1 MARSSTRDDYKF
13 LQIVDARAAINQKVN
28 LIGVVVETGLPKQSR
43 GTDCFCS
50 IKVIDESYPSPGISI
65 NFFTETMDKLPQV
78 LTVGDIIQL
87 SQVVM
92 KTHGPDIYAL
102 FNKKFSTFAI
112 FDRKNNSNFLPYQ
125 WSPKYQAR
133 EEDKKFI
140 LGLMKWVA
148 DHKIDAGL
156 ADLHSLQEIREGERF
171 NLVCKIVHV
180 CEVEKDKWM
189 LLVWDGT
196 DTPPVTIKTKLEVE
210 MENPLPLQPVDFT
223 LQRDILCT
231 LPPLGT
237 VLRVTVDRC
246 NEKLGINFL
255 KCNRWV
261 KLINIRCELHT
272 ALWHAVL
279 MPFTRVCYL
288 SDEDD
293 IVLQRM
299 RQYDERRKSKWGWM
313 PLSSFPWPSDITE
326 TDYPNVPFV
335 SLMRALANSR
345 VVGKFHC
352 VVRVVAVFPW
362 LAEDFR
368 SPSGVYRIRLTIE
381 DPTARIH
388 AYLYKEDA
396 EQFFDGYPSVYALTR
411 KRNLLLG
418 TSQGDDASEMNN
430 YFRNPPWIRC
440 CLKSYHIDDS
450 DAWGSRNFR
459 IFATTL
465 KL

>member
-1 MARSSTRDDYKF
+1 MGRSDDYKF
-13 LQIVDARAAINQKVN
+13 LQIVDARAALNQKVN
-28 LIGVVVETGLPKQSR
+28 LIGVVVDTGLPKQSK

-50 IKVIDESYPSPGISI
+50 IRIIDESYPSPGISI
-65 NFFTETMDKLPQV
+65 NFFAETMEKLPQV
-78 LTVGDIIQL
+78 QTVGDIIQL

-92 KTHGPDIYAL
+92 KTHGYDIYAL
-102 FNKKFSTFAI
+102 FNKKFSSFAI
-112 FDRKNNSNFLPYQ
+112 FDGNNNSNFLPYQ
-125 WSPKYQAR
+125 CSSIYHAR
-133 EEDKKFI
+133 EQDKKFI
-140 LGLMKWVA
+140 LGLMKWLV
-148 DHKIDAGL
+148 DHKIDTGL
-156 ADLHSLQEIREGERF
+156 TDSHSLKEIREGERF
-171 NLVCKIVHV
+171 NLICKIVHI

-189 LLVWDGT
+189 LLVWDGA
-196 DTPPVTIKTKLEVE
+196 DTPPVTIKTKLQEE
-210 MENPLPLQPVDFT
+210 MENPLPLQPLGFT

-237 VLRVTVDRC
+237 LLRVTVDSC

-255 KCNRWV
+255 KSNRWV

-279 MPFTRVCYL
+279 MPFSRVCYL

-293 IVLQRM
+293 IVVQLM

-313 PLSSFPWPSDITE
+313 PLSSFPWPSDLTE
-326 TDYPNVPFV
+326 TDYPDVPFV
-335 SLMRALANSR
+335 SLMRALANPR

-352 VVRVVAVFPW
+352 VVRVVAAFPW
-362 LAEDFR
+362 LAENFR
-368 SPSGVYRIRLTIE
+368 SPSGVYRIRLTLE

-396 EQFFDGYPSVYALTR
+396 EQFFDGYPSVHELTR

-418 TSQGDDASEMNN
+418 TSEGDDGSEMND
-430 YFRNPPWIRC
+430 YVRNPPWITC
-440 CLKSYHIDDS
+440 CLKSYHIDAS
-450 DAWGSRNFR
+450 DPWGSRNFQ

-465 KL
+465 KA